1 MRKSFVT
8 IAAIA
13 TLGFAG
19 VASADE
25 ASGKIEAMDVQS
37 RTILLDDGNA
47 YIVGEGV
54 AIESLQPGTEVT
66 VSFEEQGGQKVA
78 SEVKPGN

>member
-54 AIESLQPGTEVT
+54 AIESLEPGAEVT
-66 VSFEEQGGQKVA
+66 VSFEEEGGQKVA
-78 SEVKPGN
+78 SEVTPH